1 MCKSVLVGILFM
13 FSSLSFALVPVEG
26 ILMGEAVGEYQN
38 DPMYYIFSDYYDKTQ
53 TGENAKLRL
62 YQSLYRSGVH
72 LQESCSLYSP
82 PSYSTVW
89 MEKQAKRSMVATL
102 QYVGLDVSIKAI
114 GAYAKRFDLDQDAYQ
129 KLSSNLV
136 KNFCS
141 KNITVYSIKR
151 IEQALAY
158 YYANP
163 EPKVIPTIESSPF
176 ATVAYKT
183 ATESTQARS
192 AEFDQA
198 LNNFKAFCSWG
209 GDVADYRLMV
219 PYLKNGF
226 IMAYLIKHMTGVQ
239 DQFNEKSMQVNQVPQ
254 IDTAQVACTDLIC
267 RKVSLDSFKENF
279 PRSIGSTGLYTD
291 LAKLY
296 CHHFKFQDYSST
308 NSVPEVKNIIK
319 KLELEDPIFET
330 SFFISLITG
339 VPDAVFGVEKY
350 RDLPA
355 MAKSSIDE
363 RWNKWANDVLSMFS
377 KDMLFEESLKIK
389 ANPLRDNVAL
399 RTRGFV
405 LDFSVTLGEMDRI
418 VDNTDKLSLSFD
430 LKLSKNYLRQMKT
443 KWKTYT
449 NEIDLEGRA
458 QFIEEL
464 ARQMSVQLKGKEKYF
479 RQKMW
484 NEKFSK
490 LIVQEL
496 MEQVLTYRGPLFD
509 SYQDEVL
516 RIPVKF
522 SYGLFALSYLRYRA
536 DVNAGRLK
544 LNL

>member
-1 MCKSVLVGILFM
+1 MCKSILVGFLFM
-13 FSSLSFALVPVEG
+13 FSSLTFALVPVEG
-26 ILMGEAVGEYQN
+26 ILMGEAVSEYQN
-38 DPMYYIFSDYYDKTQ
+38 DPLYYIFGDYYDKTQ
-53 TGENAKLRL
+53 TAENAKLRL
-62 YQSLYRSGVH
+62 YQSAYRSGVH
-72 LQESCSLYSP
+72 LQESCSLYSVP
-82 PSYSTVW
+82 TYSTVW
-89 MEKQAKRSMVATL
+89 MEKQAKRSMVGTL
-102 QYVGLDVSIKAI
+102 QYIGLDISIKAI
-114 GAYAKRFDLDQDAYQ
+114 GAYAKRFELGEEAFK

-136 KNFCS
+136 KNYCS

-151 IEQALAY
+151 LEQAFAY

-163 EPKVIPTIESSPF
+163 EAKLIPTIESSPF
-176 ATVAYKT
+176 ATTIYKT

-219 PYLKNGF
+219 PYLKNSF

-239 DQFNEKSMQVNQVPQ
+239 DRFDEKKMKVTQVPQ
-254 IDTAQVACTDLIC
+254 AETAQVTCTDLIC
-267 RKVSLDSFKENF
+267 RKASFDSFKENF

-296 CHHFKFQDYSST
+296 CHHFKLQDYSSSGT
-308 NSVPEVKNIIK
+308 IPEIKSMIK
-319 KLELEDPIFET
+319 KMELEDPIFET
-330 SFFISLITG
+330 SFFVSLITG

-350 RDLPA
+350 RDLPNL
-355 MAKSSIDE
+355 AKSSIDE
-363 RWNKWANDVLSMFS
+363 RWNKWANDVLGMFS

-389 ANPLRDNVAL
+389 ANPLRDRVAL
-399 RTRGFV
+399 RTDGFL

-430 LKLSKNYLRQMKT
+430 LKLSKNYLRHMKT
-443 KWKTYT
+443 KWTTLT

-458 QFIEEL
+458 QFSEEL
-464 ARQMSVQLKGKEKYF
+464 ARQLSVQLKGKEKFF

-509 SYQDEVL
+509 SYQDQVL

-522 SYGLFALSYLRYRA
+522 SYGVFALSYLRYRA